1 MTQEVQPLTWSKRTN
16 IEEHQQ
22 FFSKI
27 NEIIGNLAPT
37 VDEAEQ
43 AIAQA
48 TAAIASAND
57 AVATANAASAAAS
70 AAASQAQTAA
80 NTVAG
85 YDGRLTAAEGDI
97 DTLQAADRTMAGNIS
112 ALGTRMAAAE
122 SKNSQQDTDIGA
134 LQDADAQNVK
144 INAVNQYAVGLTGK
158 QYDIA
163 GAKIFLGECTSTA
176 YFGLTNKRAP
186 FTINDRSTKNRSW
199 FRILEDINSS
209 SLIRGFYDINED
221 GTNQVVLSMD
231 LDVSGTA
238 KTVELL
244 RVVTDVSGNVTL
256 ASIGGKAIK

>member
-80 NTVAG
+80 STVAG

-97 DTLQAADRTMAGNIS
+97 D
-112 ALGTRMAAAE
+112 
-122 SKNSQQDTDIGA
+122 A
-134 LQDADAQNVK
+134 LQTADGQNVK
-144 INAVNQYAVGLTGK
+144 INDVNQYAVGLTGN
-158 QYDIA
+158 QDNIA
-163 GAKIFLGECTSTA
+163 GKKVFLDNCAGTS
-176 YFGLTNKRAP
+176 YFGLTNKRAS
-186 FTINDRSTKNRSW
+186 FFFFFRSAKNRSW
-199 FRILEDINSS
+199 FRLLEDINGI
-209 SLIRGFYDINED
+209 LLVRGFYDANEN
-221 GTNQVVLSMD
+221 GTNQFNLNMD
-231 LDVSGTA
+231 IDVGGTTKSIEVIGIVTDASG
-238 KTVELL
+238 
-244 RVVTDVSGNVTL
+244 VVTRVSVGGR
-256 ASIGGKAIK
+256 SINP

>member
-57 AVATANAASAAAS
+57 AVATANTASAAAS

-80 NTVAG
+80 STVAG

-97 DTLQAADRTMAGNIS
+97 TSLGDRMT
-112 ALGTRMAAAE
+112 AAE
-122 SKNSQQDTDIGA
+122 TKNSQQDTAIGA
-134 LQDADAQNVK
+134 LQTADSNNVK
-144 INAVNQYAVGLTGK
+144 ITGAHNIGDYAVLLTGN
-158 QYDIA
+158 QGPIA
-163 GAKIFLGECTSTA
+163 GLKTFANNIKQKNTSWETIPRIYQSANIDSLTIPDAYLNLGGGIEIRDMNERIIWS
-176 YFGLTNKRAP
+176 
-186 FTINDRSTKNRSW
+186 INCYRDTGGRDVLSFEGKAA
-199 FRILEDINSS
+199 
-209 SLIRGFYDINED
+209 D
-221 GTNQVVLSMD
+221 GTTTGYFHLELAPNGHRKITTNFD
-231 LDVSGTA
+231 KPSGW
-238 KTVELL
+238 
-244 RVVTDVSGNVTL
+244 
-256 ASIGGKAIK
+256 